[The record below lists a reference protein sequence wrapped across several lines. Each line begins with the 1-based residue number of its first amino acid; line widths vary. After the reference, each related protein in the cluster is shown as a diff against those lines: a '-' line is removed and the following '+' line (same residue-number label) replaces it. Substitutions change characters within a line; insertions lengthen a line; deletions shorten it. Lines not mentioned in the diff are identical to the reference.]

1 MFFDTDIGK
10 RRTLKSDSQESETL
24 LSIKLTNH
32 FRISSMCYFNSNL
45 VIFNVFKFFMYLNI
59 YRTSTYEA
67 KCVTLFYLLHN
78 YFN

>member
-32 FRISSMCYFNSNL
+32 FRSSSMCYFNSNL
-45 VIFNVFKFFMYLNI
+45 VIFNVFKFFKYLNI

-67 KCVTLFYLLHN
+67 KCVTLIILLIT
-78 YFN
+78 